1 MISKETRSKDDC
13 NSYHQSGRIKRSFRA
28 NVLSNTDIPDVNT
41 VTLVTHLTSDRY
53 DRLINI
59 KSTWNGPISATVY
72 VKRREDIHHLAN
84 TFCFFYVYDNW
95 NFFYLHLVDE
105 RGIFYP
111 VNYLRN
117 TAITQAPT
125 DFLFITDVDFVTM
138 PHTYEILHTYVG
150 SGIPKKNEVA
160 AE

>member
-1 MISKETRSKDDC
+1 DC

-59 KSTWNGPISATVY
+59 KSTWNGSLLTEICLHLGPISATVY
-72 VKRREDIHHLAN
+72 VKRREDLHHLAN
-84 TFCFFYVYDNW
+84 TFCFFYIHDKW

-105 RGIFYP
+105 RGVSVIILLGFK
-111 VNYLRN
+111 
-117 TAITQAPT
+117 
-125 DFLFITDVDFVTM
+125 FLVLPDVFIVHM
-138 PHTYEILHTYVG
+138 PHSET
-150 SGIPKKNEVA
+150 KKKWFIANRFER
-160 AE
+160 